1 MTSAVPT
8 SHPPVINAPGGSSG
22 NPVINAPPRSPHSSM
37 SPVASPQQN
46 VSPGSPRHQS
56 GTIDA
61 ETYIRNHGG
70 DLRRTIDSVVND
82 RNQLQGQNTQ
92 LWRLIEKQRAQCA
105 HLAADNDRLRQ
116 DRERANQRLIQAGLE
131 PVAGA
136 RRGVSH
142 SVSAMTLMS
151 GEGRR
156 QNNSDQEDNGSAK
169 GSNGPSTSPVS
180 VPNLAAT
187 ARSTSPGESQVNSGL
202 SSGWTSSAP
211 PQQPEYNPSSLAP
224 SALPPPAVDA
234 YGGLLPSPLPER
246 RLRHESRM
254 TFPPEVASFMALAD
268 TPRDGTAE
276 GSTPSPGDS
285 ARGSP
290 AVEPIFENSNEDPR
304 PSQDTIPFRP
314 VLDQQPSN
322 DSVPSN
328 GNAIASPSP
337 APDHTQL
344 TPALLPHAHLS
355 IPHSTVFPNQ
365 NGRDVLCFI
374 IAINIRPPNNAT
386 PLSWTVGKTFSAFMD
401 LDARSQERS
410 GKNRKEWKR
419 MVASLPEGKAW
430 KDFAPSKIDQ
440 RKVALE
446 QYLES
451 LLLAPTSDK
460 SDLCNFLTTDVVQA
474 KTNKNREEGY
484 LTKKG
489 KPFKG
494 WKTRYYVLD
503 GSVMKCFESRGGPL
517 ISTLQIAGAQIGRG
531 NRATD
536 NGDERD
542 GRHAFLIIEASK
554 KDSSTQNRHVLC
566 ASSDAERDSWIEM
579 LSTASTAHTQQAS
592 STSQNGP
599 PPAFQNA
606 AARELG
612 HQRRRSAIRKSSKDV
627 VVTSAQPM
635 SSLPDAQAKFIS
647 GAPLPSVINLME
659 SQRQLHSSSTTDL
672 LYEAPTPKPAKR
684 QSAMPGRQS
693 FSPAYLTKLSN
704 DGISS
709 VPGYPAERD
718 RERKAK
724 SGRFWGF
731 GKTIEKAPAKP
742 VFGVPLND
750 SIAVA
755 QVAGLPAIVFRCIE
769 YLEAKHA
776 DQEEGIYRLSG
787 SSAVIKGLKEKFNAE
802 GDVNLLAIDERWDP
816 HAIAGLLKTYMR
828 ELPTSLL
835 TRELHLRFLDLIDP
849 AARVAELSRLVTE
862 LPPSNYTLLRAFISH
877 LILIVKNA
885 AVNKMTLRNIGI
897 VFSPTLGIPAGIF
910 YELVSRFGA
919 IFDDAGV
926 EELPLDG
933 PAPATLGVP
942 EGEDAAAGTN
952 LAKRNSMLYH
962 QGGADTLL
970 GLGGRALDPA
980 TEDST
985 SELSLDDLES
995 EQMSAQSS
1003 DNLSVLATP
1012 DQGTARGRR
1021 DMFSSPRNDQV
1032 EVVSTPN
1039 GA

>member
-1 MTSAVPT
+1 
-8 SHPPVINAPGGSSG
+8 
-22 NPVINAPPRSPHSSM
+22 
-37 SPVASPQQN
+37 
-46 VSPGSPRHQS
+46 
-56 GTIDA
+56 
-61 ETYIRNHGG
+61 
-70 DLRRTIDSVVND
+70 
-82 RNQLQGQNTQ
+82 
-92 LWRLIEKQRAQCA
+92 
-105 HLAADNDRLRQ
+105 
-116 DRERANQRLIQAGLE
+116 
-131 PVAGA
+131 
-136 RRGVSH
+136 
-142 SVSAMTLMS
+142 
-151 GEGRR
+151 
-156 QNNSDQEDNGSAK
+156 
-169 GSNGPSTSPVS
+169 
-180 VPNLAAT
+180 
-187 ARSTSPGESQVNSGL
+187 
-202 SSGWTSSAP
+202 
-211 PQQPEYNPSSLAP
+211 
-224 SALPPPAVDA
+224 
-234 YGGLLPSPLPER
+234 
-246 RLRHESRM
+246 
-254 TFPPEVASFMALAD
+254 
-268 TPRDGTAE
+268 
-276 GSTPSPGDS
+276 
-285 ARGSP
+285 
-290 AVEPIFENSNEDPR
+290 
-304 PSQDTIPFRP
+304 
-314 VLDQQPSN
+314 
-322 DSVPSN
+322 
-328 GNAIASPSP
+328 
-337 APDHTQL
+337 
-344 TPALLPHAHLS
+344 
-355 IPHSTVFPNQ
+355 
-365 NGRDVLCFI
+365 
-374 IAINIRPPNNAT
+374 
-386 PLSWTVGKTFSAFMD
+386 
-401 LDARSQERS
+401 
-410 GKNRKEWKR
+410 

-474 KTNKNREEGY
+474 KTNKNRKEGY

-489 KPFKG
+489 KTFKG
-494 WKTRYYVLD
+494 WKTRYFVLD
-503 GSVMKCFESRGGPL
+503 GSVMKYFETRGGPL
-517 ISTLQIAGAQIGRG
+517 LGTLQIAGAQIGRQ
-531 NRATD
+531 NRQPE
-536 NGDERD
+536 NGDDRNF
-542 GRHAFLIIEASK
+542 RHAFLIIEAAK
-554 KDSSTQNRHVLC
+554 KDSSSQNRHVLC

-579 LSTASTAHTQQAS
+579 LVRQVDPEAVQREEQRARELQQPLHQKQQSSQSTQSSSHQQQAS
-592 STSQNGP
+592 STSLNGP
-599 PPAFQNA
+599 PNSYSNQ
-606 AARELG
+606 AARDIG

-659 SQRQLHSSSTTDL
+659 SQRQLHTSSTTDL

-704 DGISS
+704 DGLSS

-731 GKTIEKAPAKP
+731 GKTVEKAPSKP
-742 VFGVPLND
+742 VFGVPLNE

-816 HAIAGLLKTYMR
+816 HAIAGLLKTFMR

-835 TRELHLRFLDLIDP
+835 TRELHLRFLGVIGRLATLESQLTSDLIDP
-849 AARVAELSRLVTE
+849 SARVAELSRLVTE
-862 LPPSNYTLLRAFISH
+862 LPPANYTLLRAFISH

-942 EGEDAAAGTN
+942 EEEQAGTN

-985 SELSLDDLES
+985 SELSIDDFES

-1012 DQGTARGRR
+1012 EGQGTARGRR

>member
-1 MTSAVPT
+1 
-8 SHPPVINAPGGSSG
+8 
-22 NPVINAPPRSPHSSM
+22 
-37 SPVASPQQN
+37 
-46 VSPGSPRHQS
+46 
-56 GTIDA
+56 
-61 ETYIRNHGG
+61 
-70 DLRRTIDSVVND
+70 
-82 RNQLQGQNTQ
+82 
-92 LWRLIEKQRAQCA
+92 
-105 HLAADNDRLRQ
+105 
-116 DRERANQRLIQAGLE
+116 
-131 PVAGA
+131 
-136 RRGVSH
+136 
-142 SVSAMTLMS
+142 
-151 GEGRR
+151 
-156 QNNSDQEDNGSAK
+156 
-169 GSNGPSTSPVS
+169 
-180 VPNLAAT
+180 
-187 ARSTSPGESQVNSGL
+187 
-202 SSGWTSSAP
+202 
-211 PQQPEYNPSSLAP
+211 
-224 SALPPPAVDA
+224 
-234 YGGLLPSPLPER
+234 
-246 RLRHESRM
+246 
-254 TFPPEVASFMALAD
+254 MALAD

-474 KTNKNREEGY
+474 KTNKNRKEGY

-579 LSTASTAHTQQAS
+579 LVRQVDPEAVQQQQQREQQREEQRAREQQRERELQQQKERELQQQKEREQQQQQQQNLHQKQQSSQSTASTAHTQQAS

-835 TRELHLRFLDLIDP
+835 TRELHLRFLGVIG
-849 AARVAELSRLVTE
+849 ELEIPRL
-862 LPPSNYTLLRAFISH
+862 
-877 LILIVKNA
+877 
-885 AVNKMTLRNIGI
+885 
-897 VFSPTLGIPAGIF
+897 
-910 YELVSRFGA
+910 
-919 IFDDAGV
+919 
-926 EELPLDG
+926 
-933 PAPATLGVP
+933 
-942 EGEDAAAGTN
+942 
-952 LAKRNSMLYH
+952 
-962 QGGADTLL
+962 ADI
-970 GLGGRALDPA
+970 R
-980 TEDST
+980 
-985 SELSLDDLES
+985 
-995 EQMSAQSS
+995 S
-1003 DNLSVLATP
+1003 DRPCCAC
-1012 DQGTARGRR
+1012 R
-1021 DMFSSPRNDQV
+1021 
-1032 EVVSTPN
+1032 
-1039 GA
+1039 

>member
-1 MTSAVPT
+1 
-8 SHPPVINAPGGSSG
+8 
-22 NPVINAPPRSPHSSM
+22 
-37 SPVASPQQN
+37 
-46 VSPGSPRHQS
+46 
-56 GTIDA
+56 
-61 ETYIRNHGG
+61 
-70 DLRRTIDSVVND
+70 
-82 RNQLQGQNTQ
+82 
-92 LWRLIEKQRAQCA
+92 
-105 HLAADNDRLRQ
+105 
-116 DRERANQRLIQAGLE
+116 
-131 PVAGA
+131 
-136 RRGVSH
+136 
-142 SVSAMTLMS
+142 MTLMS

-187 ARSTSPGESQVNSGL
+187 ARSTSPGESQVASGL
-202 SSGWTSSAP
+202 SSNYAP
-211 PQQPEYNPSSLAP
+211 LPIQQQPEYNPSSLAP

-304 PSQDTIPFRP
+304 PSQDTIPSRP
-314 VLDQQPSN
+314 ILDQQPSN

-328 GNAIASPSP
+328 GNANPSPSP

-410 GKNRKEWKR
+410 GKNRKDWKR

-474 KTNKNREEGY
+474 KTNKNRKEGY

-489 KPFKG
+489 KTFKG
-494 WKTRYYVLD
+494 WKTRYFVLD
-503 GSVMKCFESRGGPL
+503 GSVMKYFESRGGPL
-517 ISTLQIAGAQIGRG
+517 LGTLQIAGAQIGRQ
-531 NRATD
+531 NRQPE
-536 NGDERD
+536 NGDDRNF
-542 GRHAFLIIEASK
+542 RHAFLIIEASK
-554 KDSSTQNRHVLC
+554 KDSSSQNRHVLC

-579 LSTASTAHTQQAS
+579 LVRQVDPEALQQQQQREEQRAREQQQQQQQQQQSQQQPQQQQQQQHLHQKQQSSQSTASTAHTHQAS
-592 STSQNGP
+592 TTSQNGP
-599 PPAFQNA
+599 PPAYQNA

-672 LYEAPTPKPAKR
+672 LYEAPTPKPTKR

-709 VPGYPAERD
+709 VPGYPADRD

-816 HAIAGLLKTYMR
+816 HAIAGLLKTFMR

-835 TRELHLRFLDLIDP
+835 TRELHLRFLGVIG
-849 AARVAELSRLVTE
+849 EL
-862 LPPSNYTLLRAFISH
+862 
-877 LILIVKNA
+877 K
-885 AVNKMTLRNIGI
+885 
-897 VFSPTLGIPAGIF
+897 
-910 YELVSRFGA
+910 
-919 IFDDAGV
+919 
-926 EELPLDG
+926 
-933 PAPATLGVP
+933 
-942 EGEDAAAGTN
+942 
-952 LAKRNSMLYH
+952 
-962 QGGADTLL
+962 
-970 GLGGRALDPA
+970 GLHG
-980 TEDST
+980 
-985 SELSLDDLES
+985 
-995 EQMSAQSS
+995 
-1003 DNLSVLATP
+1003 N
-1012 DQGTARGRR
+1012 
-1021 DMFSSPRNDQV
+1021 
-1032 EVVSTPN
+1032 
-1039 GA
+1039 